1 MATIYYTLSS
11 KRNALGQS
19 EIMMRFSHGKINQ
32 RAKTG
37 LFVSPAYWAD
47 GAIRIPNFRMRP
59 SAEVQAEVNDSV
71 ETQKRLAE
79 ITSLVSRAF
88 NEIGRGSVPPNWL
101 RSLVEAKDDSKE
113 GKTLWQYFDDF
124 LGSRLL
130 SVRRIRSYHVVVR
143 ALKRFEQYKR
153 LKSPSFAL
161 TLENLACVDMI
172 DDFEEY
178 FRNEARLAGA
188 AGLYQRVSESRKPQ
202 DRGLNT
208 VNSKM
213 VMLRAFLNWA

>member
-1 MATIYYTLSS
+1 
-11 KRNALGQS
+11 
-19 EIMMRFSHGKINQ
+19 MRFSHGKINQ

-101 RSLVEAKDDSKE
+101 RSLVEGE
-113 GKTLWQYFDDF
+113 G
-124 LGSRLL
+124 
-130 SVRRIRSYHVVVR
+130 
-143 ALKRFEQYKR
+143 RFKGG
-153 LKSPSFAL
+153 
-161 TLENLACVDMI
+161 ENSMAV
-172 DDFEEY
+172 
-178 FRNEARLAGA
+178 FR
-188 AGLYQRVSESRKPQ
+188 
-202 DRGLNT
+202 
-208 VNSKM
+208 
-213 VMLRAFLNWA
+213 

>member
-79 ITSLVSRAF
+79 ITSLVRRAF
-88 NEIGRGSVPPNWL
+88 NGNRAGKRASE
-101 RSLVEAKDDSKE
+101 LVAFAGGGE
-113 GKTLWQYFDDF
+113 
-124 LGSRLL
+124 
-130 SVRRIRSYHVVVR
+130 RRF
-143 ALKRFEQYKR
+143 KGG
-153 LKSPSFAL
+153 
-161 TLENLACVDMI
+161 ENSMAV
-172 DDFEEY
+172 
-178 FRNEARLAGA
+178 FR
-188 AGLYQRVSESRKPQ
+188 
-202 DRGLNT
+202 
-208 VNSKM
+208 
-213 VMLRAFLNWA
+213 